1 MHLFQETLQRISLK
15 LRWENKMSKLQAEG
29 MELAPGVIETIIS
42 VTVKDVEGVASV
54 GSYVASGFRSVFTDR
69 PSSQGVTVE
78 LDDNDALIIE
88 VHVDA
93 YYGFCLPDVAVEIR
107 KAVSTAISVQ
117 VGMKVAMVNVY
128 FDGVQFVS

>member
-1 MHLFQETLQRISLK
+1 
-15 LRWENKMSKLQAEG
+15 MSKLQAEG

-78 LDDNDALIIE
+78 IDDNDALIIE

-93 YYGFCLPDVAVEIR
+93 YYGFCLPDVAAEIR
-107 KAVSTAISVQ
+107 EAVSTAISVQ
-117 VGMKVAMVNVY
+117 VGMKVAEVNVY